1 MLEVIRKHAHGKIAQ
16 IVLALITLP
25 FALWG
30 VESYIQNAGNGPVAA
45 KVGDQEISQKEFAQT
60 LKDQQE
66 RMRASLGKNF
76 DPAIMDQPG
85 IRQSVMDG
93 LVSQRLIL
101 ADAGSEGLAV
111 SDAQLAR
118 YIAGAD
124 IFHEKGAFSQMRY
137 DAWLRQ
143 QNMSEAMFVQRLRQ
157 DMLVQAAREGVAR
170 AATMPKGVSDS
181 LMRLIEQQR
190 EVSQAPISLERFMTE
205 VKLEPT
211 AVKDYYDKHQSEFKV
226 PEQVRLEY
234 VVLSV
239 DKLLSQ
245 VDVSDDEITSYYKEH
260 AAQFTQAEERR
271 ASHILISVPA
281 NASAADKS
289 AAQDKARKVWQEA
302 KQNPASFAQLAK
314 QYSQD
319 PGSAA
324 QGGDLGFFAR
334 GATAK
339 PFEDAAF
346 KMAEGEVGE
355 PVQSDF
361 GYHIIKLVAVKPGK
375 VRTLPEARSEI
386 MLELKKQ
393 KAGKKFTE
401 NAENFS
407 NLVYEQG
414 DSLNPVAQQLGL
426 KVEQSA
432 WMSRMAGD
440 TPLLNNARLLQAV
453 FSDEVLNN
461 KRNTEAIEVAPNTLV
476 AARLLE
482 YKPASVKP
490 LDEVATML
498 TQRLQRQQAAAMAV
512 KWGKDALGQL
522 QQGKSLSGLN
532 WSQPQLV
539 NRSSPAGLDPAAL
552 KEVFRLGADKLPG
565 YVGVE
570 NAQGGFTLVKVSRVV
585 EAGAVDEGKKR
596 AYAQRFS
603 NLLEQEYAA
612 AYLASLKQRIKVDI
626 KREALEKSEH

>member
-1 MLEVIRKHAHGKIAQ
+1 MLEVIRERAQSKIAK
-16 IVLALITLP
+16 IILALITIP

-30 VESYIQNAGNGPVAA
+30 VDSYIKNVGSGNMAA
-45 KVGDQEISQKEFAQT
+45 KVGDQEISQQEFTQALKE
-60 LKDQQE
+60 QQE

-76 DPAIMDQPG
+76 DPAMMDQPG
-85 IRQSVMDG
+85 MRQSALDT
-93 LVSQRLIL
+93 LIAQRLMLI
-101 ADAGSEGLAV
+101 DAMNQGLAV
-111 SDAQLAR
+111 TDAQLAR
-118 YIAGAD
+118 FIGSHEE
-124 IFHEKGAFSQMRY
+124 FQEKGRFSQARY
-137 DAWLRQ
+137 DAWLKQ
-143 QNMSEAMFVQRLRQ
+143 QKRPEAMIWQDLRKNILLQ
-157 DMLVQAAREGVAR
+157 TTSESVAHVAVLPR
-170 AATMPKGVSDS
+170 SVSDRIING
-181 LMRLIEQQR
+181 LEQQR
-190 EVSQAPISLERFMTE
+190 EASQAIIPIEQFMSQ
-205 VKLEPT
+205 VKLDPA

-226 PEQVRLEY
+226 PEQARLEY

-239 DKLLSQ
+239 DKLLPQ
-245 VDVSDDEITSYYKEH
+245 VDVSEDEIASYYKEH

-302 KQNPASFAQLAK
+302 KQNPAGFAQLAK

-319 PGSAA
+319 PGSAV
-324 QGGDLGFFAR
+324 QGGDLGFFSR
-334 GATAK
+334 GAMAK

-346 KMAEGEVGE
+346 KMAEGEIGE
-355 PVQSDF
+355 PVQSNYGF
-361 GYHIIKLVAVKPGK
+361 HIIKLVAVKPGK
-375 VRTLPEARSEI
+375 ERALSEVRSEI

-432 WMSRMAGD
+432 WMSRMASD
-440 TPLLNNARLLQAV
+440 TPLLNNAKLLQSV

-482 YKPASVKP
+482 HKPASVKP

-498 TQRLQRQQAAAMAV
+498 AQRLQRQQAAALAV
-512 KWGKDALGQL
+512 KWGKDALAQL
-522 QQGKSLSGLN
+522 QQGKTPPGLN

-539 NRSSPAGLDPAAL
+539 SRNNPAGLDQAAL
-552 KEVFRLGADKLPG
+552 KETFRLGAGKLPG

-570 NAQGGFTLVKVSRVV
+570 NAQGGFTLIKVSRIVD
-585 EAGAVDEGKKR
+585 AGAVDEGKKR
-596 AYAQRFS
+596 AYTQRFA
-603 NLLEQEYAA
+603 NMLEQEYAT
-612 AYLASLKQRIKVDI
+612 AYLASLKQKTKIDI
-626 KREALEKSEH
+626 KREALEKSER

>member
-1 MLEVIRKHAHGKIAQ
+1 MFEALREHKKGKTAQVI
-16 IVLALITLP
+16 LALFTLP
-25 FALWG
+25 FIFFGLDSYFQNFKSG
-30 VESYIQNAGNGPVAA
+30 VSIAV
-45 KVGDQEISQKEFAQT
+45 VGDQKISQQEFSQT

-85 IRQSVMDG
+85 MRQSILDS
-93 LVSQRLIL
+93 LVNQRLIL
-101 ADAGSEGLAV
+101 TDAASEGLAV

-124 IFHEKGAFSQMRY
+124 IFHEKGVFSQMRY

-157 DMLVQAAREGVAR
+157 DMLVQATREGVAR
-170 AATMPKGVSDS
+170 AATMPKGVSDNLIR
-181 LMRLIEQQR
+181 LMEQQR
-190 EVSQAPISLERFMTE
+190 EVSQAPIPLEQFMSQ
-205 VKLEPT
+205 VKPDS
-211 AVKDYYDKHQSEFKV
+211 AAIKAYYDKHQNEFKV
-226 PEQVRLEY
+226 PEQARLEY
-234 VVLSV
+234 VILSAE
-239 DKLLSQ
+239 KLLSQ

-271 ASHILISVPA
+271 ASHILISIPA
-281 NASAADKS
+281 NASAADKN

-302 KQNPASFAQLAK
+302 KQNPGHFAQLAK

-319 PGSAA
+319 PGSA
-324 QGGDLGFFAR
+324 QRGGDLGFFAR
-334 GATAK
+334 GAMAK

-346 KMAEGEVGE
+346 KMAEGEIGE

-375 VRTLPEARSEI
+375 ARTLPEVRSEI

-432 WMSRMAGD
+432 WMSRMASD
-440 TPLLNNARLLQAV
+440 TPMLNNAKLLQAA
-453 FSDEVLNN
+453 FSEEVLNN

-498 TQRLQRQQAAAMAV
+498 AQRLQRQQAAALAV
-512 KWGKDALGQL
+512 KWGKDALAQL
-522 QQGKSLSGLN
+522 QQGKMPSGLN

-539 NRSSPAGLDPAAL
+539 SRSSPAGLDQTAL
-552 KEVFRLGADKLPG
+552 KETFRLGADKLPG

-570 NAQGGFTLVKVSRVV
+570 NAQGGFTLIKVSRIV
-585 EAGAVDEGKKR
+585 EGGAMDEDKKR
-596 AYAQRFS
+596 AYAQRFA

-612 AYLASLKQRIKVDI
+612 VYLASLKQKIKVEI